1 MKCFITQELMRW
13 PGIEDLYG
21 PHLRKH
27 PVFKSDKVWGD
38 LRTRIV
44 EHVCLSYVSELASSH
59 AIHSQNVRVVAKYYT
74 RIRLARLTNLL
85 DLSPKETEET
95 LCRLVVSGTVWARID
110 RPAGI
115 VNFRQAR
122 TAEDVM
128 NDWSS
133 DMSKLLGL
141 VEKTW
146 MGVNAAIAAQSRV
159 KA

>member
-1 MKCFITQELMRW
+1 MEA
-13 PGIEDLYG
+13 LYG
-21 PHLRKH
+21 PHLRETD
-27 PVFKSDKVWGD
+27 VFKSDKRWGD
-38 LRTRIV
+38 LHTRII
-44 EHVCLSYVSELASSH
+44 EHVSPCISLSNSPMLNFRV
-59 AIHSQNVRVVAKYYT
+59 QNIRIIAQYYT
-74 RIRLARLTNLL
+74 RIRLPHLTTLL
-85 DLSPKETEET
+85 DLTLPQTEET

-133 DMSKLLGL
+133 DMQKLLGL
-141 VEKTW
+141 IEKTW
-146 MGVNAAIAAQSRV
+146 MGVNAAQAAQSRV

>member
-1 MKCFITQELMRW
+1 MHFQNI
-13 PGIEDLYG
+13 
-21 PHLRKH
+21 
-27 PVFKSDKVWGD
+27 
-38 LRTRIV
+38 RII
-44 EHVCLSYVSELASSH
+44 A
-59 AIHSQNVRVVAKYYT
+59 QYYT
-74 RIRLARLTNLL
+74 RIRLAHLTTLL
-85 DLSPKETEET
+85 DLSSQQTEET

-110 RPAGI
+110 RPAGV

-146 MGVNAAIAAQSRV
+146 MGVNAAQAAQARV
-159 KA
+159 KAQ